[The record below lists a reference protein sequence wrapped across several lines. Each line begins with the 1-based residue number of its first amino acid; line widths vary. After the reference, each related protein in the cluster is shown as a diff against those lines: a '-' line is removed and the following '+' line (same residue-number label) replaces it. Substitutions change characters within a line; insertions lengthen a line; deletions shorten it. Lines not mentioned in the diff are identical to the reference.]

1 MANSKD
7 FGGVDMQIDTL
18 TIVTIPLFDY
28 ARKAYKLGG
37 VESYMRAIAKA
48 ANERGIKVDAYQLSD
63 SEWTRDE
70 GFFTLHGVKLK
81 KIFFKSANQR
91 LYEYAVQKAS
101 ETGVIL
107 ISGDHMNVKSSDR
120 RAIVIEHGI
129 AFDYPIYGKGLGFWM
144 KTVEKLLR
152 CVRNAVRFQYVN
164 NTVCVDYNHFNW
176 LRTIFSPQEGARMKV
191 IPNFCS
197 NFISESELKQKFVER
212 RTRKKRIVFA
222 RRFVWYRGTEMFA
235 NVVERLLGEFSDI
248 EITFAGEGPQENI
261 LRRKFGKIDSVKI
274 TSFHPDDTF
283 NFHKDYD
290 IAVVPT
296 ICSEG
301 TSLSLIEAMGA
312 GCLPVCTHVG
322 GMTNIVV
329 DGFNGFMSYPDE
341 DAFYETMRNVLLLE
355 DVKFDHIVQ
364 NARETAKM
372 GLNYESWSEKWI
384 AFMERIVSPM

>member
-1 MANSKD
+1 
-7 FGGVDMQIDTL
+7 MQIDSL

-37 VESYMRAIAKA
+37 VESYMRALAKA
-48 ANERGIKVDAYQLSD
+48 AAERGIKVDAYQLSD

-70 GFFTLHGVKLK
+70 GFFTLHGVNLK
-81 KIFFKSANQR
+81 KRLFKSANQR
-91 LYEYAVQKAS
+91 LYEYASQRAS
-101 ETGVIL
+101 KNGVIV

-120 RAIVIEHGI
+120 RAIVVEHGI
-129 AFDYPIYGKGLGFWM
+129 AFDYPIYGRGLGFWI
-144 KTVEKLLR
+144 KSAEKLLR
-152 CVRNAVRFQYVN
+152 CVRNVVRFQYVD

-176 LRTIFSPQEGARMKV
+176 LRTISSPQDGARMKV

-197 NFISESELKQKFVER
+197 NFISEAELNRKFAER
-212 RTRKKRIVFA
+212 RNRNKRIVFA

-235 NVVERLLGEFSDI
+235 KIAERLLAEFTGI
-248 EITFAGEGPQENI
+248 EITFAGEGPQEDI
-261 LRRKFGKIDSVKI
+261 LRKKFGTSERVKI

-283 NFHKDYD
+283 EFHKDYD

-296 ICSEG
+296 IFSEG

-329 DGFNGFMSYPDE
+329 DGFNGFMAYPDE
-341 DAFYETMRNVLLLE
+341 ESFYESMRNVLLLE
-355 DVKFDHIVQ
+355 DCKFDRIAQ
-364 NARETAKM
+364 NARETARM

-384 AFMERIVSPM
+384 AFMERISAPR